1 MLAAEALDKNV
12 PDERLDVERRD
23 GLAAR
28 RLAKRINVCPV
39 RVPVGRAVID
49 DEPEAHALDVNDD
62 ALVPAAQDPRVASL
76 VAAARPVVPD
86 LGAGLGEV
94 VQHQPRLGVE
104 ADGAVLRGDA
114 GRRGEEHVAAA
125 GVGAEHEAPLSKGL
139 LAKAQLDGSLGRAS
153 RRMGQL
159 RGQVAGRGGGYVYG
173 SGHVGREVC
182 CLVGACA
189 ACRGDQPGDDVS
201 GVAAVVHCGRGW

>member
-1 MLAAEALDKNV
+1 MATNHKGSCRRFHHWFPRPRQVPEVHVARVLAAEALDKDV

-28 RLAKRINVCPV
+28 RLPAKRIHVCPV
-39 RVPVGRAVID
+39 RLPVGRAVMD
-49 DEPEAHALDVNDD
+49 DELEAHALDVNDD

-114 GRRGEEHVAAA
+114 GRRGEQHVAAV
-125 GVGAEHEAPLSKGL
+125 GVGA
-139 LAKAQLDGSLGRAS
+139 
-153 RRMGQL
+153 
-159 RGQVAGRGGGYVYG
+159 
-173 SGHVGREVC
+173 
-182 CLVGACA
+182 
-189 ACRGDQPGDDVS
+189 
-201 GVAAVVHCGRGW
+201 